1 MNNYILIKMIINK
14 MLRINTTIFTL
25 LLWFVFLYSNIF
37 MINWNK

>member
-14 MLRINTTIFTL
+14 MLRINKTIFTL

-37 MINWNK
+37 MIN